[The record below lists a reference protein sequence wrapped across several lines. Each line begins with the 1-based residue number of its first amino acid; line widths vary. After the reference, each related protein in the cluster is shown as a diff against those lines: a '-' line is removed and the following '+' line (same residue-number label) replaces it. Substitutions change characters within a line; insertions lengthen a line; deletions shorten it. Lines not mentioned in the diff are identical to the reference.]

1 MIKEVNKKMIMM
13 LVNKISRD
21 IFMGEGDY
29 NEAEEM
35 ALTKV
40 VQVNF
45 MELQERGRFVSVP
58 NDYLPFGESM
68 FTAETMAKRFE
79 EITFETK
86 HFHVFTEDEIRKEM
100 IDWHRQAMA
109 QKSGIEIVGA
119 DSQII
124 H

>member
-1 MIKEVNKKMIMM
+1 MIIM
-13 LVNKISRD
+13 LVNRITRD
-21 IFMGEGDY
+21 VFMGEGDY
-29 NEAEEM
+29 TEAEEM

-45 MELQERGRFVSVP
+45 MELQERGRFVPVP
-58 NDYLPFGESM
+58 NDYLPFGEYL
-68 FTAETMAKRFE
+68 FTAETMDKRFE
-79 EITFETK
+79 EITFEAK

-109 QKSGIEIVGA
+109 QKSDIEIVGA
-119 DSQII
+119 VSQII